1 VAHGAHVADS
11 RGIVKSN
18 TGGIIMDL
26 FGFIAQII
34 TGTATF
40 IVAVVLVFQL
50 RKQNEQLNLQRR
62 DFTQQI
68 KNQLMDT
75 RTNFILEIN
84 SNNSLKTI
92 LRTGRNDY
100 SKLEKKDKPLFHQM
114 LITTLELLLLK
125 NIYAD
130 ETGFEKTLHLKEL
143 LRSSPGMREAYR
155 DSTIRQQMDKESVL
169 ILDEI
174 VREIDEEIG
183 LDGYM
188 QMEST
193 YPYKK

>member
-1 VAHGAHVADS
+1 V
-11 RGIVKSN
+11 IVVK
-18 TGGIIMDL
+18 GEIMDL
-26 FGFIAQII
+26 LGFTAQII
-34 TGTATF
+34 TGTATL

-75 RTNFILEIN
+75 RTNFILTIN
-84 SNNSLKTI
+84 SNTSLKNIMT
-92 LRTGRNDY
+92 TGRNDY
-100 SKLEKKDKPLFHQM
+100 SKLQNGDKTFFHQM

-125 NIYAD
+125 NFYSD
-130 ETGFEKTLHLKEL
+130 ETGFEKSLHLKEM
-143 LRSSPGMREAYR
+143 LRSSPGMRQAYR
-155 DSTIRQQMDKESVL
+155 DSTIRQQMDKQSVL

-183 LDGYM
+183 LDGYV

>member
-1 VAHGAHVADS
+1 
-11 RGIVKSN
+11 
-18 TGGIIMDL
+18 MDL
-26 FGFIAQII
+26 FGFVAQII

>member
-1 VAHGAHVADS
+1 
-11 RGIVKSN
+11 
-18 TGGIIMDL
+18 MDL
-26 FGFIAQII
+26 LGFVAQII

-92 LRTGRNDY
+92 LRTVRNEY
-100 SKLEKKDKPLFHQM
+100 SKL
-114 LITTLELLLLK
+114 
-125 NIYAD
+125 
-130 ETGFEKTLHLKEL
+130 
-143 LRSSPGMREAYR
+143 
-155 DSTIRQQMDKESVL
+155 
-169 ILDEI
+169 
-174 VREIDEEIG
+174 
-183 LDGYM
+183 
-188 QMEST
+188 
-193 YPYKK
+193 